1 MIISINNLQKKFGSV
16 VAANI
21 DSYVIGHGDMVGLVG
36 NNGAGKTTLF
46 RLLLDLLKADAGNVT
61 FSTQDGSIADADVT
75 STEDWKKHTGAFI
88 DDSFLID
95 YLTPGEYFY
104 FLGRMYGMS
113 KAAVDERL
121 EHFRPFFNGEILGEK
136 KLIRDY
142 SMGNKQK
149 IGIVSAM
156 LHKPELLILD
166 EPFNFL
172 DPTSQSIIKHLLA
185 AYNRE
190 TGATVIISSH
200 NLDHTVEVCPRIA
213 LLEHGVILRD
223 LANIDGSAKTE
234 LDSYFEAPAEA
245 AEALAEA
252 AEAPAET
259 AEALETPE
267 APENPEEP
275 EITENPE
282 APESPENP

>member
-1 MIISINNLQKKFGSV
+1 MIISINNLHKKFGSV

-46 RLLLDLLKADAGNVT
+46 RLILDLLKADEGNVT
-61 FSTQDGSIADADVT
+61 VSTQDGTLTDAAVT
-75 STEDWKKHTGAFI
+75 STEDWKRHTGAFI
-88 DDSFLID
+88 DESFLID
-95 YLTPGEYFY
+95 YLTPDEYFA
-104 FLGRMYGMS
+104 FLGRMYGM
-113 KAAVDERL
+113 KKEAVSERL

-156 LHKPELLILD
+156 LHSPELLILD

-172 DPTSQSIIKHLLA
+172 DPSSQAIIKHLLA

-190 TGATVIISSH
+190 TGATVLISSH

-223 LANIDGSAKTE
+223 IANVNGSAKTE
-234 LDSYFEAPAEA
+234 LDTYFDAPVQAAEA
-245 AEALAEA
+245 AETTDNQEC
-252 AEAPAET
+252 
-259 AEALETPE
+259 PE
-267 APENPEEP
+267 KPECPENPE
-275 EITENPE
+275 NPE
-282 APESPENP
+282 ASASPENL

>member
-1 MIISINNLQKKFGSV
+1 MIISINHLQKKFGRV
-16 VAANI
+16 VAAHI

-61 FSTQDGSIADADVT
+61 FSTQDGNLVDADVT
-75 STEDWKKHTGAFI
+75 STEDWKRHTGAFI

-95 YLTPGEYFY
+95 YLTPNEYFS

-113 KAAVDERL
+113 KDAVNERL

-156 LHKPELLILD
+156 LHQPELLILD

-245 AEALAEA
+245 SETLETPIAP
-252 AEAPAET
+252 EAPE
-259 AEALETPE
+259 EPEISETPE
-267 APENPEEP
+267 APEAPDNL
-275 EITENPE
+275 ENP
-282 APESPENP
+282 

>member
-1 MIISINNLQKKFGSV
+1 
-16 VAANI
+16 
-21 DSYVIGHGDMVGLVG
+21 
-36 NNGAGKTTLF
+36 
-46 RLLLDLLKADAGNVT
+46 
-61 FSTQDGSIADADVT
+61 
-75 STEDWKKHTGAFI
+75 
-88 DDSFLID
+88 
-95 YLTPGEYFY
+95 PGEYFY